1 MADRVE
7 LESMISSDVRALS
20 AVSEEIGRAF
30 GAQHELRPN
39 DFRALLLTMVADVE
53 GAPLTVGELGIK
65 LGLSS
70 AAMTYLVERMI
81 ESGHIRREKD
91 AHDRRKVILRYDSHG
106 MEVARGFFG
115 PLGVRTRGALA
126 ELPDSDLVAAHRVF
140 AVLIDAFREHHDDL
154 GPAGSKPAV
163 ETPRP

>member
-1 MADRVE
+1 MSVPDRSE
-7 LESMISSDVRALS
+7 LESMISSDIRALS

-39 DFRALLLTMVADVE
+39 DFRALLLIMVADVE
-53 GAPLTVGELGIK
+53 GTPLTAGELGNR

-81 ESGHIRREKD
+81 ESGHIRREKV
-91 AHDRRKVILRYDSHG
+91 ASDRRKVILRYDAHG

-115 PLGVRTRGALA
+115 PLGARTSSALSDV
-126 ELPDSDLVAAHRVF
+126 PDSDLAAAHRVF
-140 AVLIDAFREHHDDL
+140 GVLIDAMREHHDEL
-154 GPAGSKPAV
+154 HAG
-163 ETPRP
+163 